1 MLGIFIGIAVWL
13 VVALAVAI
21 VLGRVARR
29 ADSEELGSTLDWD
42 TADIDD
48 TVPHD

>member
-1 MLGIFIGIAVWL
+1 MLGILIGIAVWL

-29 ADSEELGSTLDWD
+29 ADSEELGSTLHWD
-42 TADIDD
+42 TADVDES
-48 TVPHD
+48 VPHD